1 MGWEGCPAQ
10 PNLLLPMPFLLET
23 PREGELRERPHQ
35 RHFGDSHFFS
45 LNFEQ
50 YKLGWEKTRW
60 RIAGGAEKEG

>member
-1 MGWEGCPAQ
+1 
-10 PNLLLPMPFLLET
+10 MPFLLET